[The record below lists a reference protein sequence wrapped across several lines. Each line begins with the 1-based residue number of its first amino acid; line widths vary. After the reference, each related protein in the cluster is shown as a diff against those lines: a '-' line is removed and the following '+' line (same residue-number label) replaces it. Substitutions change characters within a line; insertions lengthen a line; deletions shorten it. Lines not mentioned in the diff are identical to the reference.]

1 MRKLMAILTAMFMV
15 GFAFA
20 QQKTVTGKVSGD
32 DGSPLPGVSVTVK
45 GTKAG
50 TTTTADGSFSLDVP
64 SNAKTLVFSFINY
77 TTQEVSIS
85 NYVPGRTALSV
96 SMNSEE
102 KTLSEVVVVGYGTQ
116 KKKTV
121 TSAIGKIDAA
131 PIADLI
137 TPSVDRQLAGRTAGI
152 QVTSPTGLVNV
163 APRIRIRGVNSINGS
178 RSPLIVL
185 DGVPVIDGGFS
196 GVANTNALADINP
209 ADIESVEV
217 LKDGSATAIY
227 GSRASNGVVLITTKK
242 GKSGRSN
249 VNYSVVVG
257 YSNPYNRFDMLNAG
271 EFNTIA
277 NEKFTNAGQ
286 AAQAFFNADST
297 NTDWQDLIYNKN
309 AMSQTHN
316 LSVDGGNDRTNYFF
330 SVNYTDQQGMIV
342 TNKVKR
348 YALRS
353 NVQHKVNKW
362 FTISNN
368 LTISRTEDN
377 DQNNGGNALS
387 GAVAAALRALPNVR
401 AFDPA
406 NTTFDGY
413 NVLANGAALGQ
424 DANLRPIE
432 NNYSNIAFVLNKNR
446 YNSIKHRILNNLSFD
461 IKPVQWLTV
470 TSKVGIDYATG
481 VDFQSLDSRHGDG
494 RGSQGFV
501 YNQNLNNLR
510 WVWQNYANANKTFD
524 KHTISA
530 TIGTEAQNET
540 FSSFNGQGPVISD
553 AFFAQQNLISGS
565 YATQFSGGSYSE
577 GPGFVSYFGRLN
589 YDYDNKYFLQAS
601 LRRDGL
607 SRFSAANRFGTFPGV
622 SAGWRISE
630 ESFWKGN
637 KALSFFD
644 EVKLRGSW
652 AKVGNDQIAGG
663 LFPYLSQYGSAPY
676 GATSGIAVSV
686 VGNDGLTW
694 ETNEKLNVG
703 IDLTFW
709 KNRLNFTFDWFQNN
723 NNGLVLAAPLPVSFG
738 VPGNSIF
745 RNIGDMQNK
754 GFEVSLG
761 GTIVR
766 NRNFSWDIN
775 INYTTVQNEVKALY
789 LNQDVIG
796 AYNILRLGQPINAL
810 FGYEFAG
817 VNSGNGNPMYVKADG
832 TLIQGNIPTLSYFT
846 VVKSDDPTLGTAAT
860 LAGTDRRILG
870 NVLPTWFG
878 GINNTLRYKGFTLD
892 MLWRY
897 SGGNKIFNLTEQ
909 EALVNQAF
917 QNNGKIILNRWQKA
931 GDVTD
936 IPRLWY
942 GRDNFTNLQQNASS
956 RFVES
961 GDFARLENL
970 QLSYA
975 FQLKNTKISNAGVK
989 SFRVFIQAQ
998 NLLLITNYS
1007 GIDPENITEGGIDN
1021 NTVPRPRVYSFGFNL
1036 GL

>member
-1 MRKLMAILTAMFMV
+1 MRKLFSMFSALLFV
-15 GFAFA
+15 ALQLSA
-20 QQKTVTGKVSGD
+20 QERIISGKVTDDG
-32 DGSPLPGVSVTVK
+32 DGSPLAGVSVLVT
-45 GTKAG
+45 GTKTG
-50 TTTTADGSFSLDVP
+50 VTTGADGSFKISVP
-64 SNAKTLVFSFINY
+64 SGARSLTFSFVNF
-77 TTQEVSIS
+77 TSQTVSLAGKTQLAIRMIS
-85 NYVPGRTALSV
+85 D
-96 SMNSEE
+96 E
-102 KTLSEVVVVGYGTQ
+102 KTMSEVVVVGYGTQ

-121 TSAIGKIDAA
+121 TSAIGKIDPA
-131 PIADLI
+131 PISDLI

-242 GKSGRSN
+242 GRSGRSN

-257 YSNPYNRFDMLNAG
+257 YSNPYNRFDMLNAA

-277 NEKFTNAGQ
+277 NEKFTNASQ

-316 LSVDGGNDRTNYFF
+316 LSIDGGNDRTNYFF

-348 YALRS
+348 FALRS

-510 WVWQNYANANKTFD
+510 WVWQNYANMNKSFD
-524 KHTISA
+524 KHTIGA
-530 TIGTEAQNET
+530 TLGTEAQNET
-540 FSSFNGQGPVISD
+540 FSSFNGQGTVLSD

-577 GPGFVSYFGRLN
+577 GPGFVSYFGRVN

-607 SRFSAANRFGTFPGV
+607 SRFAKANRFGTFPGV
-622 SAGWRISE
+622 SAGWRVSE
-630 ESFWKGN
+630 ENFWKN
-637 KALSFFD
+637 VKALNFFN
-644 EVKLRGSW
+644 EVKIRGSW

-676 GATSGIAVSV
+676 GAVSGIAVSV

-761 GTIVR
+761 GTVVN
-766 NRNFSWDIN
+766 NRKFSWDVN
-775 INYTTVQNEVKALY
+775 VNFTSVQNKVQALY

-796 AYNILRLGQPINAL
+796 GYNILRVGQPINAL

-846 VVKSDDPTLGTAAT
+846 VVKADDATLGTAT
-860 LAGTDRRILG
+860 SLAGADRRVLG

-878 GINNTLRYKGFTLD
+878 GINNTFRYQGFTLD

-942 GRDNFTNLQQNASS
+942 GRDNFTNLQQQASS

-961 GDFARLENL
+961 GDFARLENV

-975 FQLKNTKISNAGVK
+975 FQLKDTKISKAGVK
-989 SFRVFIQAQ
+989 SFRVFVQAQ